1 MKVCG
6 ITFVRNARKY
16 DYPVVES
23 IQSILPVCDKFI
35 VCVGNSED
43 DTLSLIQSIDS
54 DKIQILP
61 SIWDDSLRKNGEVLA
76 VETNKALDAVPPEF
90 DWVFYIQG
98 DEVVHEK
105 YLETIK
111 ENMLKYKDD
120 KQVEGLLFKYVHFY
134 GSYNYIGNSRRW
146 YRNEIRVVRNDRQIR
161 SYKDAQG
168 FRKND
173 GKLKVKPIEA
183 CVFHYGWVR
192 PPQVMQNKT
201 RSFHNLWH
209 SDEWIQKNIANTESY
224 DYSHIDSLCLFKET
238 HPKVME
244 ERIKKA
250 EWKFEFDVKQKKF
263 NLKEWALYL
272 FEKATGI
279 RLFEYKNYEILK

>member
-16 DYPVVES
+16 DYPVVEA

-35 VCVGNSED
+35 VCLGNSED

-61 SIWDDSLRKNGEVLA
+61 SIWDDSLRKNGAVLA

-105 YLETIK
+105 YLGTIK

-146 YRNEIRVVRNDRQIR
+146 YRNEIRIVRNDKQIR

-173 GKLKVKPIEA
+173 GKLKVKPIDA
-183 CVFHYGWVR
+183 YIFHYGWVKH
-192 PPQVMQNKT
+192 PKIMQSKAK
-201 RSFHNLWH
+201 SFGNFWH
-209 SDEWIQKNIANTESY
+209 SDEWMEKHVQNVESY
-224 DYSHIDSLCLFKET
+224 DYSHIDSLDLYKDT
-238 HPKVME
+238 HPQVMG

-250 EWKFEFDVKQKKF
+250 DWKFEFDIKQKKF
-263 NLKEWALYL
+263 NLKEWVLY
-272 FEKATGI
+272 FYEKATGI